1 MQSVR
6 AMIIQPSDPKRAV
19 EGPQRQ
25 AQLRRFRRG
34 RSASAAR
41 KSSESAASARRPS
54 RWELALLGSA
64 ADLCG
69 QARSGTALRRAQQRA
84 ERVRMRGRWGAGAR
98 GWRVRQPF
106 PGRKRNRCRRW
117 GATVPQRQGLDG
129 SFRGEGGGQRPRCR
143 LCLRVWK
150 SARRDPTQ
158 SGAPSRMPTTT
169 CNCYFHPTSRVTP
182 SVILWAAFAPPS
194 LLSLPQP
201 PPFALRSS
209 VPREMTPREAP
220 EVGVHQ
226 IGQAKSKAQATAG
239 RADPAS
245 DEGASV
251 PGARGDLELAG
262 GRWGGR
268 GSCLEK
274 VEKIPQLPTRS
285 CFFFFCCLLLGAG
298 AGSWTRAEPQKSDKD
313 KPWAPSPRSGA
324 QDAGAPLTGRSLRS
338 NEKVKRVQMLV
349 AHHWQFP

>member
-6 AMIIQPSDPKRAV
+6 AIIIQPSDPKRAL

-25 AQLRRFRRG
+25 AQLRPFRRG

-41 KSSESAASARRPS
+41 KSSGSAASARHPS

-69 QARSGTALRRAQQRA
+69 QARSGTALRRAQQPA

-150 SARRDPTQ
+150 SARRDTTQ
-158 SGAPSRMPTTT
+158 RGAPSRIPTTT

-182 SVILWAAFAPPS
+182 KCDTLGGICTTQSPFPSTTPS
-194 LLSLPQP
+194 LCSPLLSSARDDP
-201 PPFALRSS
+201 ARSS
-209 VPREMTPREAP
+209 WSRGSPNRPGKV
-220 EVGVHQ
+220 
-226 IGQAKSKAQATAG
+226 
-239 RADPAS
+239 
-245 DEGASV
+245 EGASDRGEGGPSLR
-251 PGARGDLELAG
+251 PGCFGPWRREQEESSS
-262 GRWGGR
+262 RWGGR
-268 GSCLEK
+268 VSCLKK

-285 CFFFFCCLLLGAG
+285 CFFFFCCLLVGAG

-324 QDAGAPLTGRSLRS
+324 QGAGAPLTGRSLRS